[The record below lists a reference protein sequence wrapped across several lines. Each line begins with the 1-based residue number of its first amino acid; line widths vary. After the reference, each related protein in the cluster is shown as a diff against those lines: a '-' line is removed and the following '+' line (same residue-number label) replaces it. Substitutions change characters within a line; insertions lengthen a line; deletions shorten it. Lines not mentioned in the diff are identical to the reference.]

1 MWRRGRRT
9 APAGHPA
16 AAVSPACWRT
26 APAQSGT
33 GLSTMSPAGR
43 GAVCVCVCVCACRG
57 GGRKGGREG
66 GRERGRGR
74 AGGRSEGGS
83 RKIKKKD
90 KGERRDGEGEMRL

>member
-43 GAVCVCVCVCACRG
+43 GAVCVWG
-57 GGRKGGREG
+57 GGGG
-66 GRERGRGR
+66 GREREREEGREGNEGQVGEVR
-74 AGGRSEGGS
+74 EGGL
-83 RKIKKKD
+83 RKM
-90 KGERRDGEGEMRL
+90 KGG